1 MNTFLTLAAE
11 EVHHVNGKFLPGD
24 MKEFYW
30 GLVSFTIVFGL
41 LAWKLFPIIGKALT
55 AKGEAIADE
64 LAAADKA
71 QADADATAAALLA
84 KLGDADAAAEAIV
97 TDAKSTAVTMVSD
110 GKAKAETD
118 AAAVKTRAAADIATI
133 AAQATAEL
141 RNELSSQALA
151 AAEAVVN
158 NNLNDATHGLLVDSY
173 IEQIGATS

>member
-1 MNTFLTLAAE
+1 MNTLLTLASEAP
-11 EVHHVNGKFLPGD
+11 NGKFLPGD

-30 GLVSFTIVFGL
+30 GLISFSIVFGL
-41 LAWKLFPIIGKALT
+41 LAWKLFPVIGKALT
-55 AKGEAIADE
+55 AKGEAIADQ

-71 QADADATAAALLA
+71 QADADVT
-84 KLGDADAAAEAIV
+84 V

-118 AAAVKTRAAADIATI
+118 AAAVKTRAAADIANI

-158 NNLNDATHGLLVDSY
+158 NNLNDATHGSLIDSY